1 MTVRVWL
8 PRMASLQ
15 ADTVYAYELLAPDRN
30 VQRRSEGLLS
40 DLPPGRPVELAL
52 HALDTVLWELTVP
65 DLNVSRLAQALPGMI
80 EERVLDDIEKLHV
93 ACSPRDPRGK
103 VIAAATDRALLSR
116 TLELFAR
123 SGHRVRAAV
132 PGPLALPV
140 APLGWHVRW
149 DGQVCALRA
158 SHGMATAFEADGS
171 SVPPELR
178 LMLSQSPPPPSI
190 DVEGTG
196 PIDGWTDVLGVP
208 VARVAA
214 PARAPDVILNLL
226 QHRFAPGLEEPGRWR
241 ITAALSV
248 ALTTMVI
255 GGLCLDAWM
264 LRAEE
269 RSVRERMSSLVRTAF
284 PQVPVVLDAPAQMR
298 ALVMEMRPDRN
309 ADALIPLAAE
319 LARLSAT
326 DSIQDLQYS
335 GGVLTATLRGR
346 SREADASFVQAA
358 AASADRGFD
367 TRLQDG
373 VVRIAR
379 RQAEP

>member
-40 DLPPGRPVELAL
+40 DLPPGRPVELVL
-52 HALDTVLWELTVP
+52 HPLDTVLWELTVP
-65 DLNVSRLAQALPGMI
+65 DLNAFRLAQALPGII
-80 EERVLDDIEKLHV
+80 EERVLDDVDKLHA
-93 ACSPRDPRGK
+93 ACSPRDAGGK
-103 VIAAATDRALLSR
+103 VVAAATDRALLSR

-149 DGQVCALRA
+149 DGQVCAVRA
-158 SHGMATAFEADGS
+158 SHGMATAFEAEGS
-171 SVPPELR
+171 SIPPELT
-178 LMLSQSPPPPSI
+178 LMLSQNPAPRSL

-196 PIDGWTDVLGVP
+196 PIDGWSDALGVP
-208 VARVAA
+208 VARVPA
-214 PARAPDVILNLL
+214 PVRAPDVILNLL
-226 QHRFAPGLEEPGRWR
+226 QHRFAPGPEAPGRWR
-241 ITAALSV
+241 ITAALSAV
-248 ALTTMVI
+248 LATIII
-255 GGLCLDAWM
+255 GGLCLEAWM

-269 RSVRERMSSLVRTAF
+269 RSVRARMSALVLTTF

-298 ALVMEMRPDRN
+298 ALVKELRPDRN

-319 LARLSAT
+319 LARVLAT
-326 DSIQDLQYS
+326 DSVQDLRYS

-346 SREADASFVQAA
+346 TGEADAILVQAA
-358 AASADRGFD
+358 ASSADRGFD
-367 TRLQDG
+367 TRIEDG

-379 RQAEP
+379 RQAGP

>member
-1 MTVRVWL
+1 
-8 PRMASLQ
+8 
-15 ADTVYAYELLAPDRN
+15 
-30 VQRRSEGLLS
+30 
-40 DLPPGRPVELAL
+40 
-52 HALDTVLWELTVP
+52 
-65 DLNVSRLAQALPGMI
+65 
-80 EERVLDDIEKLHV
+80 
-93 ACSPRDPRGK
+93 
-103 VIAAATDRALLSR
+103 
-116 TLELFAR
+116 
-123 SGHRVRAAV
+123 
-132 PGPLALPV
+132 
-140 APLGWHVRW
+140 
-149 DGQVCALRA
+149 
-158 SHGMATAFEADGS
+158 
-171 SVPPELR
+171 
-178 LMLSQSPPPPSI
+178 
-190 DVEGTG
+190 
-196 PIDGWTDVLGVP
+196 
-208 VARVAA
+208 
-214 PARAPDVILNLL
+214 
-226 QHRFAPGLEEPGRWR
+226 
-241 ITAALSV
+241 
-248 ALTTMVI
+248 
-255 GGLCLDAWM
+255 M